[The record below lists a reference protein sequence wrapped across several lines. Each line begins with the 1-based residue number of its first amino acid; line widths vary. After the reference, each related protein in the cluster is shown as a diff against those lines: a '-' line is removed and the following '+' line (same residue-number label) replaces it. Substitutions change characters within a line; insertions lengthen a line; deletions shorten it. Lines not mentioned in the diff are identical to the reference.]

1 VESTLRLSGGGEG
14 ALLEGERD
22 RFATGGAAM
31 VGVVLCKLLVRT
43 TVHRVDAMK
52 MTRALKISRLQ
63 IQVIVKNA
71 GCSLVN
77 IALRQSLPRF

>member
-1 VESTLRLSGGGEG
+1 LRLSGGGEG

-22 RFATGGAAM
+22 RFATGGAVM

-52 MTRALKISRLQ
+52 MTRALKDIPTSDPSHRQECRLQ
-63 IQVIVKNA
+63 PSEYCTPTI
-71 GCSLVN
+71 
-77 IALRQSLPRF
+77 IA